1 MSILKSKAIPVAL
14 SAALLTSAFGVTG
27 ASAASNSTNTAPVA
41 VEVTQSAVKNGNV
54 EEEGVLKVLASAL
67 RAGGW
72 LLEQAL
78 KPLSKSAAD
87 TVKKYR
93 IKIADG
99 LDKAENTTKAA
110 LSKAFQSV
118 GIPKDV
124 SDDIANII
132 VSFLL

>member
-1 MSILKSKAIPVAL
+1 M
-14 SAALLTSAFGVTG
+14 
-27 ASAASNSTNTAPVA
+27 
-41 VEVTQSAVKNGNV
+41 
-54 EEEGVLKVLASAL
+54 
-67 RAGGW
+67 
-72 LLEQAL
+72 LEQAL

-93 IKIADG
+93 LKIAEG
-99 LDKAENTTKAA
+99 LDKAENTAKDT

-132 VSFLL
+132 VSLL